1 MPTEFKGT
9 SAAVGLLV
17 LTLSVLEVFRVG
29 ASIVA
34 AEAPVNLD
42 TSLFTVIAAFAIKF
56 FETAIELSADAGT
69 AEPRTLA
76 SLTFKNTGFEFT
88 TMPRAFALLARF

>member
-1 MPTEFKGT
+1 MPTEVKGT

-17 LTLSVLEVFRVG
+17 LTLSVLEVFRIG

-34 AEAPVNLD
+34 VLALVNLERL
-42 TSLFTVIAAFAIKF
+42 LFTVMAAFAIKF
-56 FETAIELSADAGT
+56 FDTAIELSADAGT

-88 TMPRAFALLARF
+88 IMPRALALLARF

>member
-1 MPTEFKGT
+1 MPTEVKGT

-17 LTLSVLEVFRVG
+17 LTLSGLEVFTMG

-34 AEAPVNLD
+34 VLALVNLERL
-42 TSLFTVIAAFAIKF
+42 LFTVIAAFAIKF
-56 FETAIELSADAGT
+56 FDTAIELSADAGT

-88 TMPRAFALLARF
+88 IMPRALALLARF